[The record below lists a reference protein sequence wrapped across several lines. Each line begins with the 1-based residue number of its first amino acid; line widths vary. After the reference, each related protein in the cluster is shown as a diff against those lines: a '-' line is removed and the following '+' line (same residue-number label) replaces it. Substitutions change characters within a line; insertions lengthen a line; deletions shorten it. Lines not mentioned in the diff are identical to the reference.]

1 MEINE
6 IFNQLLE
13 TCAKIYTSEEL
24 DGIKKAYEFGCAHHQ
39 GKKRLNGTDY
49 MTHPLGVTESLLD
62 LNVDATTIMAALIHE
77 TINHA
82 GATKEEIAEIFGD
95 DVANIVWVISKLNRL
110 ELQDDSEYSAMNLR
124 KILVGMSEDVR
135 VLFLKLADRLHNLRT
150 ADALSEKDRKRK
162 VNETMTVLI
171 PIAHRLGLYKIKGEM
186 EDLCLRYSKPDVYN
200 DILDRLNAT
209 YTELKESL
217 GEMEDSISE
226 MLMEQNIPF
235 RIKSRVKSVYSIYNK
250 LNNGKKWEN
259 IYDIL
264 ALRVIVDKVSEC
276 YLAIGLIHA
285 KYRPIPGRFKDYI
298 AMPKQNMYQSLHT
311 GVFGPDGHRY
321 EVQVRTEEMDEF
333 AEKGV
338 AAHFAYKDKRYVK
351 NMMEQRLEIL
361 RNLIESSDNLS
372 DIEFKTNIED
382 DLFNESIYV
391 FTPKGDVLELPAGS
405 TPLDFAYRIHS
416 DVGNKTV
423 QAIVNDTSVPLNYEL
438 QNNDIVKIRTNPNG
452 TPSKEWLNFVKTSHA
467 RNKIKAYFSKQ
478 DKEIYTEKGRTI
490 LQNELRK
497 KKLSFD
503 EVLSSENVK
512 KICKDLKLDSLEDIY
527 FSIGS
532 LRYTATYIISLTTE
546 DKKDV
551 QDVLIEKVLSN
562 HPSEQK
568 NRTSDILVGG
578 QSNIL
583 ANLAKCC
590 KPVLGDDIKG
600 FITKGEGV
608 SVHRANC
615 PNIEGKT
622 ERFVDVSWNNIG
634 GFYYTG
640 VRVETDIQKNYLL
653 DIISK
658 ATAKNLYIDS
668 FKTRNDQ
675 TITYYDI
682 IVKVKN
688 KDQLDD
694 FITSL
699 YSYKFVL
706 KAERI

>member
-1 MEINE
+1 M
-6 IFNQLLE
+6 
-13 TCAKIYTSEEL
+13 
-24 DGIKKAYEFGCAHHQ
+24 
-39 GKKRLNGTDY
+39 
-49 MTHPLGVTESLLD
+49 
-62 LNVDATTIMAALIHE
+62 
-77 TINHA
+77 
-82 GATKEEIAEIFGD
+82 
-95 DVANIVWVISKLNRL
+95 
-110 ELQDDSEYSAMNLR
+110 
-124 KILVGMSEDVR
+124 
-135 VLFLKLADRLHNLRT
+135 
-150 ADALSEKDRKRK
+150 
-162 VNETMTVLI
+162 
-171 PIAHRLGLYKIKGEM
+171 
-186 EDLCLRYSKPDVYN
+186 
-200 DILDRLNAT
+200 
-209 YTELKESL
+209 
-217 GEMEDSISE
+217 
-226 MLMEQNIPF
+226 
-235 RIKSRVKSVYSIYNK
+235 
-250 LNNGKKWEN
+250 
-259 IYDIL
+259 
-264 ALRVIVDKVSEC
+264 
-276 YLAIGLIHA
+276 
-285 KYRPIPGRFKDYI
+285 
-298 AMPKQNMYQSLHT
+298 
-311 GVFGPDGHRY
+311 
-321 EVQVRTEEMDEF
+321 
-333 AEKGV
+333 
-338 AAHFAYKDKRYVK
+338 
-351 NMMEQRLEIL
+351 
-361 RNLIESSDNLS
+361 
-372 DIEFKTNIED
+372 
-382 DLFNESIYV
+382 
-391 FTPKGDVLELPAGS
+391 
-405 TPLDFAYRIHS
+405 
-416 DVGNKTV
+416 GNKTV

-622 ERFVDVSWNNIG
+622 ERFVDVSWNDIG